1 MEPKPSLKDFF
12 DEIPTFVY
20 PWIAILGLR
29 IKDGQ
34 IKYAEHK
41 QWILLGFTGVTAYL
55 GYI

>member
-1 MEPKPSLKDFF
+1 MEPKPSLKEFF

-41 QWILLGFTGVTAYL
+41 HWILLGFTGVTAYL